1 MALIAVF
8 AYVLFSVLGL
18 GLIHISRIY
27 GKLGRHKKNMAL
39 LEYSAENGIK
49 QGFGLLAERMQGRDE
64 PSEITDEDLLLLQQD
79 AEAGGFGFA
88 ERALDCVFPQSVE
101 ETAGDQ
107 IWRSSAAVAAT
118 SLSPRGGY
126 FLVENRCVI
135 AAEGEL
141 RGIPIRKKASLE
153 AGLTILAGRL
163 PLAFFPLL
171 VAGETTAEER
181 QSYKQN
187 PDIIFLGPINKAG
200 LPHFSFTGG
209 AAIPRDADPLLK
221 KALKIQIFTPG
232 GLTRSELRSALGLE
246 PVDEPVP
253 ESVYLIHNDTGLG
266 GVYVQGD
273 LDEMILA
280 VDAGFQVISFRRE
293 EEIWLLRFN
302 PAQSSTVFAA
312 PGEIHAYDRVP
323 LGIIMVN
330 GRILSLGGGIV
341 NASGAAEIS
350 PDETIP
356 SILRGISL
364 SIVAAD
370 QVTLTS
376 HLIQQGVQWLDGIPY
391 LKDSTS
397 QLMIC
402 AAGRDFIDET
412 DKAGRILIDPNAPAA
427 IKVQASLTATDGVE
441 LGGGRK
447 TLVLA
452 GGVQAGGLTLNGNTL
467 KILPDER
474 FLENRLFPE
483 NAPATSAPVL
493 QVLALRPLRWNEY

>member
-49 QGFGLLAERMQGRDE
+49 QGFGFLAERMQERDE
-64 PSEITDEDLLLLQQD
+64 PADITDEELALLQQN

-107 IWRSSAAVAAT
+107 IWRSSAAMASV

-126 FLVENRCVI
+126 FFIENKCVI

-141 RGIPIRKKASLE
+141 RGVPIRKKASLE
-153 AGLTILAGRL
+153 ASLTILAGRL

-171 VAGETTAEER
+171 IAGGTTPEER

-187 PDIIFLGPINKAG
+187 PNIIFLGENNTPG
-200 LPHFSFTGG
+200 VPHLNFTEA
-209 AAIPRDADPLLK
+209 AAIPRNADPLLK
-221 KALKIQIFTPG
+221 KALKIQILTPG

-246 PVDEPVP
+246 MVNEPVP

-280 VDAGFQVISFRRE
+280 VDSGWQVISFRRE
-293 EEIWLLRFN
+293 EKIWLLRFN
-302 PAQSSTVFAA
+302 PAQSSTVFAGPDA
-312 PGEIHAYDRVP
+312 TQTFGRVP

-330 GRILSLGGGIV
+330 GRVDSLGGGIV
-341 NASGAAEIS
+341 NVAGAAEMGT
-350 PDETIP
+350 DETIP
-356 SILRGISL
+356 SVLSGVSL

-376 HLIQQGVQWLDGIPY
+376 HLTQQGVKWLDGIPY

-402 AAGRDFIDET
+402 AAGRDFIDGA
-412 DKAGRILIDPNAPAA
+412 DKAGRILIDPNAPAS

-452 GGVQAGGLTLNGNTL
+452 GGMQIGGLTLNGNTL

-474 FLENRLFPE
+474 FLENKLIPE
-483 NAPATSAPVL
+483 NAPTTSAPVL